1 MKKCYTLFFIT
12 FIIFLNFSCKREIT
26 PAYLL
31 LCEDDFKDCI
41 HVANFN
47 SVHETTYDDEELE
60 AIKQQNFRDVL
71 VSLNGKELGY
81 WQLPCKIPLLP
92 NYSDKN
98 YVRILPCARVPYTS
112 LTAVPYYFL
121 SPVEQFFEMER
132 EGEYRLSNFKVEY
145 VPSVAFP
152 ILETFSQTTVFKP
165 FDTIFPTPMEIFYDK
180 DYYEKDKGKNVGK
193 IALKDSVDFFNVVT
207 SYFTLNGRG
216 VRQFWEMYYKCD
228 SGEMITYLNF
238 QNSASGVPQQDMIV
252 FPATATWK
260 KVYIDLTDI
269 ITWACGS
276 ADRIS
281 VRLGIRGYP
290 SQNNEKEN
298 AKNSYFYFGNIKV
311 ITMSA
316 PY

>member
-1 MKKCYTLFFIT
+1 VYIRRFFSMKKCYTLFFIT

-121 SPVEQFFEMER
+121 SIKLR
-132 EGEYRLSNFKVEY
+132 CRTYRKNLIPRNFL
-145 VPSVAFP
+145 FRR
-152 ILETFSQTTVFKP
+152 LH
-165 FDTIFPTPMEIFYDK
+165 IFCHSRLFRLK
-180 DYYEKDKGKNVGK
+180 QKK
-193 IALKDSVDFFNVVT
+193 IVLF
-207 SYFTLNGRG
+207 
-216 VRQFWEMYYKCD
+216 
-228 SGEMITYLNF
+228 
-238 QNSASGVPQQDMIV
+238 
-252 FPATATWK
+252 
-260 KVYIDLTDI
+260 
-269 ITWACGS
+269 
-276 ADRIS
+276 
-281 VRLGIRGYP
+281 
-290 SQNNEKEN
+290 
-298 AKNSYFYFGNIKV
+298 
-311 ITMSA
+311 
-316 PY
+316 